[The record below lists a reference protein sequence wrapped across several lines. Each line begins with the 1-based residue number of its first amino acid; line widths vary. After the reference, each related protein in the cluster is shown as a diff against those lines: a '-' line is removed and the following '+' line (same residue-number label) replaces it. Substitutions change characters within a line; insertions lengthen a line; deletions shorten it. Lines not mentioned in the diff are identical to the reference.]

1 MVLFAIDGEEA
12 TAVDWRIIGEAGF
25 FNGCRVIT
33 TMQSK
38 GLWIVD
44 FARHMV
50 RLATQAA
57 SLNLKDV
64 PRSERIKFEIESM
77 IHKLKTPDMCR
88 IRVLVFKDNSGLQH
102 HMISVAPEDG
112 LSIQQRQ
119 DTGAKLQLISDKAWP
134 RGAQIK
140 TGMLGVRGV
149 QLERA
154 REAGFDDVLWSN
166 GDGEIAETCWGN
178 VFLIGRTGDLVEI
191 ATPPEAS
198 GIVAGITRLRVIEL
212 LHSAKIPV
220 TERLISHDEIPGFDE
235 GFLTSSVSG
244 LIPVTQI
251 SKHRLHTLRSHA
263 VFQHVARLYKTW
275 LSVGLANET
284 DDGPEQSEQTSVSK
298 ARRDQL
304 C

>member
-1 MVLFAIDGEEA
+1 MVLFAMDGEET
-12 TAVDWRIIGEAGF
+12 TAVNWAMIGEAGF

-33 TMQSK
+33 TMQSR

-44 FARHMV
+44 FARHMG
-50 RLATQAA
+50 RLAAQAQ
-57 SLNLKDV
+57 SLNLKDL
-64 PRSERIKFEIESM
+64 PRSERIKFEIEAM
-77 IHKLKTPDMCR
+77 IHKLKTPDLCR
-88 IRVLVFKDNSGLQH
+88 IRVLIFKDISGLQH

-112 LSIQQRQ
+112 VSIHHRQ
-119 DTGAKLQLISDKAWP
+119 EKGARLELISDKAWP

-140 TGMLGVRGV
+140 TGILGVRGV

-154 REAGFDDVLWSN
+154 RDAGFEDILWSN
-166 GDGEIAETCWGN
+166 GDGEIAETCWAN

-198 GIVAGITRLRVIEL
+198 GILAGITRLRVIEL

-251 SKHRLHTLRSHA
+251 GKHRLHTLRSHA

-284 DDGPEQSEQTSVSK
+284 ADGPEQENQTFFGK